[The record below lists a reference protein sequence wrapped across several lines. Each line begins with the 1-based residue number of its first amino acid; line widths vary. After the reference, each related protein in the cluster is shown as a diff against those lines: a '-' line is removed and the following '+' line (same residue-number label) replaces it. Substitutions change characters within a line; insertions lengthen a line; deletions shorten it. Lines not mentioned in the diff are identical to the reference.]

1 MILAFFCGV
10 LPRTKKTEFGYP
22 SPITNP
28 NQSTKLAHTNCIASR
43 FFWIFS
49 FLKSL
54 DDTKK
59 VLTFV
64 ILVNGELIV
73 KLDTLTLNSM
83 ISWKKVILYTGILM
97 RKLYIRD
104 IFLHLWRITQRNEFL
119 LIHNFSIEL
128 NFFTRDW
135 RYLAHVFSI
144 NV

>member
-1 MILAFFCGV
+1 MCGV

-43 FFWIFS
+43 FFLDFF
-49 FLKSL
+49 FLKIIGWHQKSSDVCYSWKWWTHGL
-54 DDTKK
+54 AGH
-59 VLTFV
+59 F
-64 ILVNGELIV
+64 
-73 KLDTLTLNSM
+73 NSM